1 MRSTALES
9 NLLSVSLVPLA
20 LARGSWV
27 MVAFCFFMFFGIVI
41 GYYTRKGSGIEPRPY
56 GKVYGGAP
64 GAIGPGSVSGRDDRE
79 RVDWS
84 RGTR

>member
-1 MRSTALES
+1 MRDIGNPTGF
-9 NLLSVSLVPLA
+9 LSIAVPAFA
-20 LARGSWV
+20 LAGGSWV
-27 MVAFCFFMFFGIVI
+27 ILGVCIFMFVGVVI
-41 GYYTRKGSGIEPRPY
+41 GYYTEKGSGIHARPY

-64 GAIGPGSVSGRDDRE
+64 GAFGPGEVSGRDSRE

>member
-1 MRSTALES
+1 MRQISAT
-9 NLLSVSLVPLA
+9 NLFGVAPLA

-27 MVAFCFFMFFGIVI
+27 MVAFSAFLFVAVVV
-41 GYYTRKGSGIEPRPY
+41 GYYTERGSGITARPY

-64 GAIGPGSVSGRDDRE
+64 GAFGPGEVSGRDTRE

>member
-1 MRSTALES
+1 MRDG
-9 NLLSVSLVPLA
+9 SLII
-20 LARGSWV
+20 
-27 MVAFCFFMFFGIVI
+27 VAVCLWTFVGVVV
-41 GYYTRKGSGIEPRPY
+41 GYYTQRGSGIIARPY

-64 GAIGPGSVSGRDDRE
+64 GAIGPGEVSGHDSRE